1 MGEAGPE
8 AIMPLERGSD
18 GKLGVKAQP
27 AAERIESG
35 SQLVNS
41 KQTGADG
48 TSRTAAS
55 VDYVKSTNVDTGE
68 TDSLA
73 TYRTEGKSRTRGEFE
88 EYLEKNPE
96 VAEKV
101 KKSGIMDQT
110 KNLKDVEQERRNRA
124 EEREKKKN
132 EAASPTIINNS
143 TTNNNQNGGGGGGS
157 VATAGPRNSL
167 DLNYYAQ

>member
-1 MGEAGPE
+1 
-8 AIMPLERGSD
+8 
-18 GKLGVKAQP
+18 
-27 AAERIESG
+27 
-35 SQLVNS
+35 
-41 KQTGADG
+41 
-48 TSRTAAS
+48 
-55 VDYVKSTNVDTGE
+55 
-68 TDSLA
+68 LA

-88 EYLEKNPE
+88 EYLKKNPE
-96 VAEKV
+96 VAEKI

-143 TTNNNQNGGGGGGS
+143 TTNNNQSGGSGGGL